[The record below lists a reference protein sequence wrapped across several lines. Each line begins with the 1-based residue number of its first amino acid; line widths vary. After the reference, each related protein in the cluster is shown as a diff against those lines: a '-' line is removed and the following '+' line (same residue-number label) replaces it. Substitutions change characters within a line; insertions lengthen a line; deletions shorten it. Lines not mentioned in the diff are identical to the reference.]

1 MTRERGTYGPPD
13 RDSIVGWGTERLGE
27 YASEYAKARAVSPF
41 LPAIGLAVRASRSA
55 DRLGFGTRLLRSD
68 IGKSRAVIGQELFH
82 TVADR
87 SRALAMLSTGFQ
99 ALSSDLAV
107 WQTANIDASTASAT
121 AQWLAAD
128 VTPTLEEF
136 KTFVAH
142 ESKSWWIK
150 LATSWDTYETWWER
164 LKQLRALARAHGIT
178 LQSAE
183 PVDLPKTIWQTSE
196 AGKGSEAT
204 ALIGVLKIGTAAV
217 LTVMGLIGVVAV
229 VRELR
234 PKPVVVVPPPSADR
248 DKIR

>member
-1 MTRERGTYGPPD
+1 MSRERGTYGPPD
-13 RDSIVGWGTERLGE
+13 PDSFAGWGTKRIGA
-27 YASEYAKARAVSPF
+27 YASEYAKALAVSPF
-41 LPAIGLAVRASRSA
+41 LPAIDLATRASRSV
-55 DRLGFGTRLLRSD
+55 DRLSVGTRLLRSD
-68 IGKSRAVIGQELFH
+68 IGKPRAVIGQELFH

-107 WQTANIDASTASAT
+107 WQTANIDAPTASAT

-128 VTPTLEEF
+128 VTPTLDEF

-142 ESKSWWIK
+142 ESKSWWVR

-204 ALIGVLKIGTAAV
+204 ALLGVLKIGTAAV

-234 PKPVVVVPPPSADR
+234 PKPVVTLPTSVDH
-248 DKIR
+248 DKTR